1 MSSNHRSRSVGVAA
15 GVALALVA
23 ARAAADMPHND
34 MPHNSVSL
42 AGLRAA
48 APLLRALA
56 GGKLDGPTIQAALDA
71 NPSVA
76 DPRVPPLLA
85 KIVSCALDADKL
97 LPAFP
102 GPGGTPLQ
110 GELGLCGARSR
121 LGDWSS
127 SALAPAAKRKC
138 LEAVSACVLARVNAI
153 GHRVVISVRS
163 RSPQLP
169 LSLQPR
175 VPIETQYRDR
185 QPVAA
190 LQGCSAAGGVDC
202 GYQPAYVGRCV
213 AGRTVKLRAS
223 SGTQLRVC
231 GGIYGCDVAPLA
243 PRPSYVSV
251 LVAHAADRARFTCP
265 ANGPTV
271 EGRRWGYYAVMM
283 RPPASDPAARAK
295 VRAQSAGG
303 EYPAPERDVFTWP
316 EGAFYGDLFDTD
328 AWEKAPPT
336 NSKEDRESP
345 HLLAGA
351 QFACYSRSWVDGVA
365 QMDDR
370 FCALPPTAPGAA
382 GCFVNPPMACYRAGG
397 DRCAADATGARA
409 FASCKGEPSGGAAA
423 PWRLP
428 ITTYLNDPC
437 DLSADPKCDPAK
449 VARKSPPDPD
459 PDGDGDDDDDD
470 RAQRAQLSP

>member
-1 MSSNHRSRSVGVAA
+1 MSWNHRSRSVGVAA

-23 ARAAADMPHND
+23 GRAAADMPHND

-42 AGLRAA
+42 AGLRTA

-56 GGKLDGPTIQAALDA
+56 GGKLDWPTIKAALDA
-71 NPSVA
+71 HPSLA

-85 KIVSCALDADKL
+85 KIVSCALDGDKS
-97 LPAFP
+97 LPPFP
-102 GPGGTPLQ
+102 GAGGTPLQ

-121 LGDWSS
+121 LGDWGS

-175 VPIETQYRDR
+175 VPIETQYRDK
-185 QPVAA
+185 QPVKA
-190 LQGCSAAGGVDC
+190 LQTCGAPPAVEC

-213 AGRTVKLRAS
+213 AGRTVKLRVS
-223 SGTQLRVC
+223 PGMQLRVC
-231 GGIYGCDVAPLA
+231 GGIYGCDTDLPV
-243 PRPSYVSV
+243 PRPTYVSV
-251 LVAHAADRARFTCP
+251 LVAHATDRARFTCP
-265 ANGPTV
+265 ANGPRV
-271 EGRRWGYYAVMM
+271 EGRRWGYYAVMT
-283 RPPASDPAARAK
+283 RPPASDPAAHAK

-336 NSKEDRESP
+336 DPKGDQESP

-351 QFACYSRSWVDGVA
+351 QFACYGRVWTDGVA

-370 FCALPPTAPGAA
+370 FCALPPTAPGAV

-409 FASCKGEPSGGAAA
+409 FASCKGEPSVAPTA
-423 PWRLP
+423 PWKLP

-437 DLSADPKCDPAK
+437 DLSADPNCDPAK
-449 VARKSPPDPD
+449 VAHRSPPD
-459 PDGDGDDDDDD
+459 PDGDGDDDEDD
-470 RAQRAQLSP
+470 RAQRAQLSR